1 MNRSAGEFTLAV
13 ALANGHVGANCSG
26 ALVGIS
32 GELGTGFIDATGG
45 VEAEAEQGA
54 IAESF

>member
-26 ALVGIS
+26 ALVGIA
-32 GELGTGFIDATGG
+32 GELGTGFVNATGG
-45 VEAEAEQGA
+45 VEAE
-54 IAESF
+54 